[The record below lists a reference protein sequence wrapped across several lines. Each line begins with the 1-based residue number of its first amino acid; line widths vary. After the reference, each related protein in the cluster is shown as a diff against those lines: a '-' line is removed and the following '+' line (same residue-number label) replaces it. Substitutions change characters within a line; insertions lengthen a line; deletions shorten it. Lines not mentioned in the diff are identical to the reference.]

1 MSNPPKEP
9 NGPGFIIGIALG
21 ALMGTGT
28 AFFLGT
34 KKGKELGQKIA
45 GEVGEKVDEL
55 KEAYPKQVSQIEDIL
70 EQALNEARSAA
81 DEIKQVA
88 GDATKKAK
96 KETEK
101 RLFVQSGKP
110 LRKLYQK
117 QD

>member
-1 MSNPPKEP
+1 MSNSKEP
-9 NGPGFIIGIALG
+9 NGPGFFLGLALG

-28 AFFLGT
+28 ALLAGT
-34 KKGKELGQKIA
+34 KKGRETGQKFIS
-45 GEVGEKVDEL
+45 EVGEKIDQI
-55 KEAYPKQVSQIEDIL
+55 KENHPKQVSQIEDIL

-110 LRKLYQK
+110 LKKISQRQ
-117 QD
+117 